1 MVSLIQ
7 LITNYVKFG
16 LLGQIWPFGSPLT
29 WLFVSER
36 RSLARQGSV
45 TGPFLSPSQL
55 ETITQSLVI
64 SSLDYCN
71 SLYYGANSAVLKQLQ
86 LIQNRACRIIKGLKR
101 RDGIEPYLQELHW
114 LKIQER
120 IEFKILLLTFKAIH
134 GLAPPYLSN
143 VVKYNS
149 SGSRDIILFCPSNTS
164 TKAFSAAAPKLW
176 NNLPHSIKQL
186 SDIDIF
192 KRMLKAHLFRK
203 SYNLYN

>member
-1 MVSLIQ
+1 MI
-7 LITNYVKFG
+7 
-16 LLGQIWPFGSPLT
+16 
-29 WLFVSER
+29 
-36 RSLARQGSV
+36 
-45 TGPFLSPSQL
+45 
-55 ETITQSLVI
+55 
-64 SSLDYCN
+64 
-71 SLYYGANSAVLKQLQ
+71 
-86 LIQNRACRIIKGLKR
+86 R

-143 VVKYNS
+143 LVKYNS

-164 TKAFSAAAPKLW
+164 SKAFSAAAPKLW

-186 SDIDIF
+186 SDIDMF